1 MRDLWRNERLFIS
14 EGLMSTTLREQGIE
28 TVHDQV
34 VSLIAQRWA
43 NAFVCKVTIRT
54 ALEHNP
60 WADSHQPC
68 DIVGWYVSSGGN
80 TMEWMAEVETEDSLM
95 SPHIV
100 DKWRKAVTRGIPFYL
115 LVPRGFKESALKL
128 SQDASI
134 AFSCVYEFT
143 FIDEVCHIL

>member
-1 MRDLWRNERLFIS
+1 MT
-14 EGLMSTTLREQGIE
+14 TTLREQGIE
-28 TVHDQV
+28 AVHDQV

-43 NAFVCKVTIRT
+43 KAFVCKVTIRT
-54 ALEHNP
+54 VLEHSP
-60 WADSHQPC
+60 WAGSNQPC

-100 DKWRKAVTRGIPFYL
+100 EKWRKAVTRGIPFYL
-115 LVPRGFKESALKL
+115 LVPRGSKELALKL
-128 SQDASI
+128 SRDASI
-134 AFSCVYEFT
+134 TFSCVYEFT